1 MSTTREEALTIVQ
14 HAQPNEIFIQHLKD
28 GRTRIDIAAH
38 KEVKRGKWAQ
48 VADTFTVKSPLRGR
62 SEELLRCVRDFR
74 EHLTLK
80 SPIAGAE

>member
-48 VADTFTVKSPLRGR
+48 VADTFTVKRMFPNQPSKISMLI
-62 SEELLRCVRDFR
+62 C
-74 EHLTLK
+74 
-80 SPIAGAE
+80 